1 MAFFL
6 DELRDQGHLEFVHV
20 TIANIGSRKISDQDD
35 YGNHAWRKF
44 APNLTIFGFDADPQ
58 ACEEANS
65 LFEQSASN
73 WNEFHLPIAIGEKR
87 ESRTLYI
94 THNPMCSSLLPPNEL
109 LLDRF
114 VGLSELAG
122 LNRTEM
128 VNVMSLDDFCTD
140 ESVEEIDFLQ
150 VDVQGLTLEVLRGSQ
165 NLLSKSVLAVQA
177 EVEFSPLYA
186 GEALFA
192 EVDIFMRE
200 QGFVLFDLLTPHRGQ
215 RSPLHSQER
224 PGQVLWTDVFY
235 LRDPLAVNA
244 PVWLKTPEIIF
255 KIACIADAL
264 NFVDYAFELLEYLTL
279 TYSEQ
284 STHYNFKHVIL
295 LSMEKISNKSEINQ
309 IPMLQK
315 LLQR

>member
-6 DELRDQGHLEFVHV
+6 DELRDQGYLESMQM

-35 YGNHAWRKF
+35 YGNHAWGKF

-58 ACEEANS
+58 ACEEANA
-65 LFEQSASN
+65 LFEQSGSN

-87 ESRTLYI
+87 ESKTLYI
-94 THNPMCSSLLPPNEL
+94 THNPMCSSLLPPNETF
-109 LLDRF
+109 LDRF

-128 VNVMSLDDFCTD
+128 VDVVSLDDFCAD
-140 ESVEEIDFLQ
+140 ESIEEIDFLQ
-150 VDVQGLTLEVLRGSQ
+150 VDVQGLTLEVLKGAQ
-165 NLLSKSVLAVQA
+165 NLLSKSVFAIQA
-177 EVEFSPLYA
+177 EVEFSPLYS
-186 GEALFA
+186 GESLFA
-192 EVDIFMRE
+192 DVDIFMRQ

-235 LRDPLAVNA
+235 LRDPLAADA
-244 PVWLKTPEIIF
+244 PTWLKTPEMIF
-255 KIACIADAL
+255 KMACVADGL

-279 TYSEQ
+279 NFAEKN
-284 STHYNFKHVIL
+284 THYDFRKPIL
-295 LSMEKISNKSEINQ
+295 LSMEKISDKSSITQ
-309 IPMLQK
+309 MPMFQK
-315 LLQR
+315 LLQH